1 MKQKT
6 KCKIK
11 TVLYSIVF
19 ILSMSFLKSTFDLIF
34 YDKNFSHVPFMI
46 VFMFAVYQSSFRAFK
61 NAFAAGWIEFVEEQK
76 SGKS

>member
-19 ILSMSFLKSTFDLIF
+19 ILSMSFLKTTFDLIF
-34 YDKNFSHVPFMI
+34 YGEDFSYVPFMI
-46 VFMFAVYQSSFRAFK
+46 VYMFAVYQSSFRAFE
-61 NAFAAGWIEFVEEQK
+61 NAFAAGWIEFAEEQK
-76 SGKS
+76 NGKS